1 MSGLAKLCKL
11 YGSMEVQGKDGKKVT
26 WLWDYVNDIP
36 RLKTELSKEEIAA
49 SEKAKWEQVKLT
61 NNKIETK

>member
-1 MSGLAKLCKL
+1 
-11 YGSMEVQGKDGKKVT
+11 MEVQGKDGKKVT